1 MTINKSFVSN
11 RLKIIGGI
19 REDSEACTKA
29 WYIVILYF
37 GYFVIIPHRRTRLLI
52 LNLFLRVVEAI
63 AQSRIEKI
71 DSTQLGNVHFNHLVQ
86 TNIKFY
92 GS

>member
-1 MTINKSFVSN
+1 MHQSLV
-11 RLKIIGGI
+11 
-19 REDSEACTKA
+19 
-29 WYIVILYF
+29 
-37 GYFVIIPHRRTRLLI
+37 HRDLI
-52 LNLFLRVVEAI
+52 LWLFCNHSTPKDKTIHFKSFLRVVEAI

>member
-1 MTINKSFVSN
+1 MHQSLVH
-11 RLKIIGGI
+11 RDL
-19 REDSEACTKA
+19 
-29 WYIVILYF
+29 ILWS
-37 GYFVIIPHRRTRLLI
+37 FVIIPHRKTRLFI